1 MSRVNRWISVTLAA
15 VWFIAIAPSA
25 ALAQT
30 VTRGPY
36 LQTGTPTSVVVR
48 WRTDVA
54 TNSRVSYGSAPGS
67 LTSAVDDPTS
77 KTEHEVTLSGLTADT
92 KYFYAVGTTT
102 GILAGNNASHF
113 VLTAPTPGTPKPTRV
128 WVLGD
133 SGTAN
138 ASAAAVRDAYFNF
151 TGTRHTDLWLM
162 LGDNAYNSGT
172 DAEYQA
178 AVFNMYPTM
187 LRKSVLWPTLGNH
200 DGASANSATQSGPY
214 YDIFTLPRD
223 GEAGG
228 VASGTEAFYS
238 FDYGNIHFIVL
249 DSFETDRSSNG
260 AMMTWLRT
268 DLAAT
273 RQDWIIAYWH
283 HPPYSKGS
291 HDSDTE
297 VELVQMRQN
306 ALPILEAGGVD
317 LVLAGHSHSYERSFL
332 IDGHYGTS
340 TTLTTSMILDHG
352 DGRPTGNGAYQKIEG
367 PHLGAVYT
375 VAGSSGQ
382 TGGGSLN
389 HPVMFISLNVLGS
402 LVLDVNGN
410 SLDATFLDSTGVI
423 RDTFTVLKGGA
434 PVPGNNPP
442 VANNDSASTNED
454 TPVTINVLANDSD
467 PDGDLLGVASVAA
480 PGHGTAVIN
489 ADKTV
494 TYTPAP
500 SFFGTDSFTY
510 TASDG
515 RGGSSTATVTVTV
528 TAVNDPP
535 VAENQSVTTPQG
547 TAVAITLQ
555 ATDPDGDPLTFRVV
569 NGPANGV
576 LSGTP
581 PNVTYTPNQGFTGAD
596 SFTFNASDAQSTS
609 NLATVSI
616 TVALTAKI
624 VHEESQIGGSTR
636 ALTVTTAASLTGVS
650 GHLYLAAISTKPH
663 VGVTGVSGLGL
674 TWTLVQAQCSGRNQT
689 SVEVW
694 TAQGTPS
701 ANGTVTATLAKVPSN
716 AVIAVSRYS
725 GAAAIGSV
733 VSGNTLGLN
742 GACSGGRDTNAYSF
756 NLGTT
761 VNGAVVY
768 GAVATR
774 HLTHTPGAGYL
785 ERAEVHQGSG
795 GKTAGVA
802 VEDKDVAA
810 PATVTLEGSFS
821 GTVDWAVV
829 AAEIKPQ

>member
-54 TNSRVSYGSAPGS
+54 ANSRVSYGSAPGS
-67 LTSAVDDPTS
+67 LTSAVDDPTP

-102 GILAGNNASHF
+102 GILAGNDASHF
-113 VLTAPTPGTPKPTRV
+113 VLTTPTPGTPKPTRV

-317 LVLAGHSHSYERSFL
+317 LVLAGHSHSYERSYL

-340 TTLTTSMILDHG
+340 TTLTPSMILDHG

-528 TAVNDPP
+528 TAV
-535 VAENQSVTTPQG
+535 T
-547 TAVAITLQ
+547 
-555 ATDPDGDPLTFRVV
+555 
-569 NGPANGV
+569 
-576 LSGTP
+576 
-581 PNVTYTPNQGFTGAD
+581 
-596 SFTFNASDAQSTS
+596 
-609 NLATVSI
+609 
-616 TVALTAKI
+616 KI
-624 VHEESQIGGSTR
+624 VHEESQTGGSTR

-701 ANGTVTATLAKVPSN
+701 ANGTVTATLAKGPSN

-742 GACSGGRDTNAYSF
+742 GACSGGRDTNAYSL

-810 PATVTLEGSFS
+810 PAAATIDGSFS
-821 GTVDWAVV
+821 GTVDWALV

>member
-15 VWFIAIAPSA
+15 VWFIAIAPPA

-54 TNSRVSYGSAPGS
+54 ANSRVSYGSAPGS
-67 LTSAVDDPTS
+67 LTSAVDDPTP

-102 GILAGNNASHF
+102 GILAGNDASHF
-113 VLTAPTPGTPKPTRV
+113 VLTTPTPGTPKPTRV

-340 TTLTTSMILDHG
+340 TTLTPTMILDHG

-528 TAVNDPP
+528 TAV
-535 VAENQSVTTPQG
+535 T
-547 TAVAITLQ
+547 
-555 ATDPDGDPLTFRVV
+555 
-569 NGPANGV
+569 
-576 LSGTP
+576 
-581 PNVTYTPNQGFTGAD
+581 
-596 SFTFNASDAQSTS
+596 
-609 NLATVSI
+609 
-616 TVALTAKI
+616 KI

-663 VGVTGVSGLGL
+663 VGVIGVSGLGL

-694 TAQGTPS
+694 TARGTPN

-810 PATVTLEGSFS
+810 PAAATIDGSFS